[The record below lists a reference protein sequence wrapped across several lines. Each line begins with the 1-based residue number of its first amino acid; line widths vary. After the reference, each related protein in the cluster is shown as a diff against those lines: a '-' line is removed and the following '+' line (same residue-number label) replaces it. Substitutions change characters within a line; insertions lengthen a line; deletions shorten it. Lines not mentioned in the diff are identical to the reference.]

1 MNDEYREL
9 WNKVYIKITSL
20 QKNENLPIEEKNVTA
35 ENQKYNFLRAYQ
47 MLGLSDHATDNMSGQ
62 GSNSFT
68 FWPFLGVRGISWFL
82 EVCYRNFIKGLSEQW
97 M

>member
-9 WNKVYIKITSL
+9 WNKVYIKITTL

-47 MLGLSDHATDNMSGQ
+47 MLGLSDHAADNMSGHGLKFHKLEGVLQ
-62 GSNSFT
+62 NCTKVWGSNG
-68 FWPFLGVRGISWFL
+68 P
-82 EVCYRNFIKGLSEQW
+82 
-97 M
+97 

>member
-9 WNKVYIKITSL
+9 WNKVYIKITTL

-47 MLGLSDHATDNMSGQ
+47 MLGLSDHAADNMSGHGLKFHKLFWGGCAKLHQ
-62 GSNSFT
+62 GA
-68 FWPFLGVRGISWFL
+68 GVKWALRIP
-82 EVCYRNFIKGLSEQW
+82 
-97 M
+97 

>member
-9 WNKVYIKITSL
+9 WNKVYTKITTL

-47 MLGLSDHATDNMSGQ
+47 MLGLSDHAADNMSGQ
-62 GSNSFT
+62 GFNNIT
-68 FWPFLGVRGISWFL
+68 FRPFLSVRGVSRFL
-82 EVCYRNFIKGLSEQW
+82 EVCYRNFIKGLSEQ
-97 M
+97 

>member
-9 WNKVYIKITSL
+9 WNKVYIKITTL

-47 MLGLSDHATDNMSGQ
+47 MLGLSDHAADNMSGY
-62 GSNSFT
+62 GFEFVRT
-68 FWPFLGVRGISWFL
+68 FVQF
-82 EVCYRNFIKGLSEQW
+82 
-97 M
+97 

>member
-9 WNKVYIKITSL
+9 WNKVYIKITTL

-47 MLGLSDHATDNMSGQ
+47 MLGLSDHAADNMSGH
-62 GSNSFT
+62 
-68 FWPFLGVRGISWFL
+68 
-82 EVCYRNFIKGLSEQW
+82 GLKFHKLF
-97 M
+97 